1 MSWNYR
7 VMSLDGGKSFELHEV
22 YYSPDGKPNLY
33 TMNAVK
39 PFGEDLREL
48 RQNLMWMLAA
58 LDKPVLT
65 MHDFPGLGEEDAG

>member
-7 VMSLDGGKSFELHEV
+7 VMSLDGGKSFEIHEV
-22 YYSPDGKPNLY
+22 YYKPDGTPSAY
-33 TMNAVK
+33 TMNSVK

-48 RQNLMWMLAA
+48 RENLMWMLTA

-65 MHDFPGLGEEDAG
+65 LQDFPGLGEEDAG

>member
-7 VMSLDGGKSFELHEV
+7 VMTLDGGKSYEIHEV
-22 YYSPDGKPNLY
+22 YYNEDGKPRAY

-48 RQNLMWMLAA
+48 RQDLMWMMKA
-58 LDKPVLT
+58 LDMPALT
-65 MHDFPGLGEEDAG
+65 LQDFPGLGEEDAG